1 MADSEKFENVKHS
14 KRIIFVNNFT
24 GGIAW
29 ALGATVGLAV
39 IFIALGIIVKNIN
52 LVPYVGSFVADV
64 INFVISK
71 NPQLAR

>member
-1 MADSEKFENVKHS
+1 MEKHEIVHIGRKQ
-14 KRIIFVNNFT
+14 ILINNFF
-24 GGIAW
+24 GGFAW
-29 ALGATVGLAV
+29 ALGVTVGLAV
-39 IFIALGIIVKNIN
+39 IFVILGIILKNIN

>member
-1 MADSEKFENVKHS
+1 MEKHEGLHRN
-14 KRIIFVNNFT
+14 KREIFVNNFI

-29 ALGATVGLAV
+29 ALGATVGLAI
-39 IFIALGIIVKNIN
+39 IFMFLGIIVKNIN

-71 NPQLAR
+71 NPHLVR